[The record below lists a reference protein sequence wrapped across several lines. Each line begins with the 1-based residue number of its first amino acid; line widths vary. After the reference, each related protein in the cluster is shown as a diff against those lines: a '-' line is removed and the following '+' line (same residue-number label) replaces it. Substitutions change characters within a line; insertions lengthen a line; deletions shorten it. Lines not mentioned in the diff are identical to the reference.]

1 VLFGFLINT
10 SPDTFLIMIN
20 EYYLLLDKYIY
31 IFNTGYYNQV
41 SDTSVLDKYA
51 GEIQS
56 LLKVF
61 DYQSINLKYITLIE
75 LYLTINFLRYSS
87 HSDDKTIL
95 AENSRYLELL
105 KSKQFLSLD
114 STIYQYY
121 NYLNQAFKLTVSKE
135 KVTGDVINQFEKNIE
150 NLLSGKLEKS
160 TNSIQYLKMNK
171 LFINF
176 KMNFNSVSINS
187 IIILV
192 QSLIDKFPLDLE
204 CKWLLFKCYKSLAS
218 KNKALYTGYMK
229 AVVEDIILIRPDNY
243 LAWIEL
249 SKLIEDKVDLYNCH
263 LQVIKYTKYNK
274 DSWVYLAKN
283 SENEKI
289 KTIAK
294 RYV

>member
-1 VLFGFLINT
+1 
-10 SPDTFLIMIN
+10 MIN

-41 SDTSVLDKYA
+41 SDTNVLDKYA

-204 CKWLLFKCYKSLAS
+204 CKWLLFKC
-218 KNKALYTGYMK
+218 
-229 AVVEDIILIRPDNY
+229 
-243 LAWIEL
+243 
-249 SKLIEDKVDLYNCH
+249 
-263 LQVIKYTKYNK
+263 
-274 DSWVYLAKN
+274 
-283 SENEKI
+283 
-289 KTIAK
+289 
-294 RYV
+294 

>member
-1 VLFGFLINT
+1 
-10 SPDTFLIMIN
+10 MIN

-41 SDTSVLDKYA
+41 SDTNVLDKYA

-249 SKLIEDKVDLYNCH
+249 SKLTEDKVDLYNCH

>member
-1 VLFGFLINT
+1 
-10 SPDTFLIMIN
+10 MIN

-41 SDTSVLDKYA
+41 SDTNVLDKYA

-229 AVVEDIILIRPDNY
+229 AVVEDIVLIRPDNY

>member
-1 VLFGFLINT
+1 
-10 SPDTFLIMIN
+10 MIN

-229 AVVEDIILIRPDNY
+229 AVVEDIVLIRPDNY

-249 SKLIEDKVDLYNCH
+249 SKIIEDKVDLYNCH

>member
-1 VLFGFLINT
+1 
-10 SPDTFLIMIN
+10 MIN

-249 SKLIEDKVDLYNCH
+249 SKIIEDKVDLYNCH

>member
-1 VLFGFLINT
+1 VFGFLINT

>member
-1 VLFGFLINT
+1 
-10 SPDTFLIMIN
+10 MIN

-95 AENSRYLELL
+95 TENSRYLELL

>member
-1 VLFGFLINT
+1 
-10 SPDTFLIMIN
+10 MIN

-263 LQVIKYTKYNK
+263 LQVITYTKYNK

>member
-1 VLFGFLINT
+1 
-10 SPDTFLIMIN
+10 MIN

-229 AVVEDIILIRPDNY
+229 AVVEDIVLIRPDNY

>member
-1 VLFGFLINT
+1 
-10 SPDTFLIMIN
+10 MIN

-31 IFNTGYYNQV
+31 IFHTGYYNQV

-176 KMNFNSVSINS
+176 KMNFNS

>member
-1 VLFGFLINT
+1 
-10 SPDTFLIMIN
+10 MIN

-41 SDTSVLDKYA
+41 SDTNVLDKYA

-249 SKLIEDKVDLYNCH
+249 SKIIEDKVDLYNCH

>member
-1 VLFGFLINT
+1 
-10 SPDTFLIMIN
+10 MIN

-61 DYQSINLKYITLIE
+61 DYQSINLNYITLIE

>member
-1 VLFGFLINT
+1 VFGFLINT

-229 AVVEDIILIRPDNY
+229 AVVEDIILIRPDNSNNPPINN
-243 LAWIEL
+243 LKSL
-249 SKLIEDKVDLYNCH
+249 
-263 LQVIKYTKYNK
+263 
-274 DSWVYLAKN
+274 
-283 SENEKI
+283 
-289 KTIAK
+289 
-294 RYV
+294 

>member
-1 VLFGFLINT
+1 
-10 SPDTFLIMIN
+10 MIN

>member
-1 VLFGFLINT
+1 
-10 SPDTFLIMIN
+10 MIN

-41 SDTSVLDKYA
+41 SDTNVLDKYA

>member
-1 VLFGFLINT
+1 
-10 SPDTFLIMIN
+10 MIN

-41 SDTSVLDKYA
+41 SETSVLDKYA

-249 SKLIEDKVDLYNCH
+249 SKIIEDKVDLYNCH

>member
-1 VLFGFLINT
+1 
-10 SPDTFLIMIN
+10 MIN
-20 EYYLLLDKYIY
+20 ECYLLLDKYIY